1 MRLLPLQAHKNE
13 GGIMQTKAV
22 IYARYSSSNQNEQS
36 IEGQLRDNYA
46 WAKQKDILVI
56 GEYIDRAISGTK
68 DKRPEFQRLISD
80 ASTRKF
86 QLVIVWK
93 LDRFAR
99 NRYDS
104 AIYKAKLKK
113 YGVKVVSV
121 MENITDSPEGIILE
135 GLLESMA
142 EYYSA
147 NLSENTKRGK
157 RETALKGHWNG
168 GHLPYGYKVEKGKLV
183 PDEKTAPIVRYLF
196 EQYASGRA
204 KADLIREMES
214 KGIKSPNGNLLTY
227 GSFNSVLRNP
237 VYIGKGTFK
246 GDIVE
251 GMAVPLVDEE
261 TFKKVQAQIKLRSR
275 APAARKAKVEY
286 LLSGK
291 LYCGTCGEAMV
302 GVSGTSK
309 SKMIYHY
316 YRCSHRKHP
325 YRCPKK
331 NEKKEDLE
339 QFVVNKTL
347 EYILEPDQIEYI
359 SERVVREYKKNFSE
373 VQIHELESR
382 LKKIEGELDRL
393 VDTLSD
399 APKSVHGRIYAH
411 IENLE
416 VQRADTQ
423 EDLSKMKVAAGIGL
437 SKEEVSAWLYK
448 FTTGDI
454 NDDKFCH
461 NIIDTFINSVYVY
474 DNHVVIFYNIR
485 SEMNVEKKEMA
496 VSDMIS
502 EAAMKANKCS
512 CLPLKTCATGFEPA
526 TFWSVAR
533 RSIQLSYAHIS

>member
-1 MRLLPLQAHKNE
+1 M
-13 GGIMQTKAV
+13 
-22 IYARYSSSNQNEQS
+22 
-36 IEGQLRDNYA
+36 RDNYA
-46 WAKQKDILVI
+46 WAKRKDILVI

-68 DKRPEFQRLISD
+68 DKRPKFQRLISD

-382 LKKIEGELDRL
+382 LKKLR
-393 VDTLSD
+393 
-399 APKSVHGRIYAH
+399 
-411 IENLE
+411 ENL
-416 VQRADTQ
+416 T
-423 EDLSKMKVAAGIGL
+423 GL
-437 SKEEVSAWLYK
+437 LILFRTLLNPYMGE
-448 FTTGDI
+448 FMPI
-454 NDDKFCH
+454 
-461 NIIDTFINSVYVY
+461 
-474 DNHVVIFYNIR
+474 
-485 SEMNVEKKEMA
+485 
-496 VSDMIS
+496 
-502 EAAMKANKCS
+502 
-512 CLPLKTCATGFEPA
+512 
-526 TFWSVAR
+526 
-533 RSIQLSYAHIS
+533 